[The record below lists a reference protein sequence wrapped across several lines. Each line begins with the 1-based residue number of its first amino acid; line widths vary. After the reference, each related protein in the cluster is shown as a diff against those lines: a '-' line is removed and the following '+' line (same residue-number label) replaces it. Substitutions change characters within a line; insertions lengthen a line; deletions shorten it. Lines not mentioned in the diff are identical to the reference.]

1 MHYTGTYSPDDN
13 KLRLYASARLDK
25 DLYEKV
31 TNAGYLWAP
40 KQECFI
46 ASMWTPHRYD
56 LLLSL
61 CGEVDDE
68 DKSLLER
75 AEDRADRF
83 EGYQESRKK
92 DATIARDG
100 AMAIADN
107 IPFGQPILVGHH
119 SEGRARRD
127 AARIYDGMR
136 KAVENWNTAEYWQ
149 RRAAAAVSHAKYKSL
164 PAVRHRRIKG
174 LEADQ
179 RRMQRS
185 IDEAAAGKVVW
196 STEGL
201 NPEQV
206 ASLAGR
212 AHLTGKFPLDKFPR
226 NPPASQYEGDMSL
239 YSALTQQVIT
249 HEKAIEI
256 ALGAYERQTTRALR
270 WNEHY
275 IFRIGYERAMLGEQG
290 GLVAE
295 GFDIQVGGQVFV
307 RNGWETVT
315 RLNKRGGVLNSI
327 STSSG
332 RIRQLPEVKEYMA
345 PSAESAAQAKEVKKL
360 PPLLNYPGENIEKMT
375 NSEWKA
381 KHADYKSVRTVAATL
396 TRPAHRARN
405 VMTNVRGATTLVQVF
420 ITDAKQTD
428 KAI

>member
-1 MHYTGTYSPDDN
+1 MTFSGTYSPDDN
-13 KLRLYASARLDK
+13 KLRLYASSRLDK

-31 TNAGYLWAP
+31 IAAGYRWAP

-46 ASMWTPHRYD
+46 APMWTPQRYD

-75 AEDRADRF
+75 AEERSERF
-83 EGYQESRKK
+83 EGYQESRLK
-92 DATIARDG
+92 DAANASNAASALAG
-100 AMAIADN
+100 Q

-127 AARIYDGMR
+127 AARITAGMR
-136 KAVENWNTAEYWQ
+136 KSVDNWNTAQYWE
-149 RRAAAAVSHAKYKSL
+149 RRAAAAVRHAKYKSL

-179 RRMQRS
+179 RKAQRN
-185 IDEAAAGKVVW
+185 IDDAAAGKKVW
-196 STEGL
+196 SMDGL
-201 NPEQV
+201 TPEQV
-206 ASLAGR
+206 LFLAGR
-212 AHLTGKFPLDKFPR
+212 AHLNGKFPLEHFPR

-239 YSALTQQVIT
+239 YSALTGQVIT
-249 HEKAIEI
+249 HEKAIEL
-256 ALGAYERQTTRALR
+256 ALLAYARQAARALR

-275 IFRIGYERAMLGEQG
+275 TFRIAYERAMLGEQG

-295 GFDIQVGGQVFV
+295 GFDIQVGGQVFI
-307 RNGWETVT
+307 RQGWETVT

-327 STSSG
+327 STGKG
-332 RIRQLPEVKEYMA
+332 RIRQLPEVKDYQA
-345 PSAESAAQAKEVKKL
+345 PSAEAAAQAKENKKL
-360 PPLLNYPGENIEKMT
+360 PPLLNYPGENFEKMT
-375 NSEWKA
+375 TAEWKA
-381 KHADYKSVRTVAATL
+381 KYDGYKSVRIIPATS
-396 TRPAHRARN
+396 TRPEHRARN
-405 VMTNVRGATTLVQVF
+405 VLTNVRGATTLVQVF